1 MHEEDCMRY
10 IKVLVSVLIFF
21 ITMMFFVQNN
31 EVLQQTVTLKLDFF
45 LNPAW
50 SSIPLP
56 FYFMIL
62 AAFLLGALCTLFVLV
77 YDRLRLANNLRKANK
92 RVRTLE
98 KEVNSLR
105 TLPLKEAPRAE
116 SAPVAAAAE
125 AKTDK

>member
-1 MHEEDCMRY
+1 MRY
-10 IKVLVSVLIFF
+10 IKVLLFVLIFF

-77 YDRLRLANNLRKANK
+77 YDRLRLANNLRKAN
-92 RVRTLE
+92 RRIRTLE

-105 TLPLKEAPRAE
+105 TLPLKEAARPEA
-116 SAPVAAAAE
+116 VAATPAAD
-125 AKTDK
+125 AKAEK

>member
-1 MHEEDCMRY
+1 MRY
-10 IKVLVSVLIFF
+10 IKVLLFVLIFF

-31 EVLQQTVTLKLDFF
+31 EVLQQSVTLKLDFF

-62 AAFLLGALCTLFVLV
+62 AAFLIGALCTLFVLV
-77 YDRLRLANNLRKANK
+77 FDRLRLANNLRKANK
-92 RVRTLE
+92 RIRTLE

-105 TLPLKEAPRAE
+105 TLPLKDAPRTE
-116 SAPVAAAAE
+116 NAPVPAAEAAAE
-125 AKTDK
+125 KPAK